1 MVQGMV
7 LQKHVSGCSVPDP
20 PDLSNQIMSPA
31 LWFPFRGLTK
41 LSHPGKKPAQGL
53 LLKSIGPRKIKRKR
67 NQKKGN
73 KRTLGLSSHKFLT
86 LDDVKTSDKR
96 IFLRVD
102 INVPLD
108 PSTHQ
113 ILDDTRIKA
122 VSDTLARLEDARVV
136 LGSHQSRPGKDDFTN
151 LQPHAEALAGC
162 CNQQVMFVEDVI
174 GPHARERIT
183 KVERGQVLVL
193 DNLRFCAEENVDDK
207 PEKLLKTHFVK
218 QLSPLFDLNVN
229 DAFATAH
236 RSQPSIVGLTEA
248 LPSAAGRL
256 MEKEL
261 KAVSGLLVEPR
272 RPCVYVLGGAKVE
285 DKVPVIEHI
294 LTRDKA
300 DKILLGGVPAK
311 LFLKAM
317 GQKLSAEDEKEMVG
331 LQADIKKAKS
341 LALKY
346 RDKIEVPV
354 DLAYGDARGKRT
366 DRGIDAPLKESALD
380 IGAKTIEKYSKA
392 VEGAATTVANG
403 PLGVFERD
411 GFDLGTRQVLEA
423 MAKSNG
429 YTVIGGGHLVGLASI
444 LGIDERFKH
453 VSTAGG
459 AMLSLLSGQSLP
471 GVDALVRAAD
481 RMRNQKPN

>member
-1 MVQGMV
+1 
-7 LQKHVSGCSVPDP
+7 
-20 PDLSNQIMSPA
+20 
-31 LWFPFRGLTK
+31 
-41 LSHPGKKPAQGL
+41 
-53 LLKSIGPRKIKRKR
+53 
-67 NQKKGN
+67 
-73 KRTLGLSSHKFLT
+73 LSSHKFLT
-86 LDDVKTSDKR
+86 LDDVETSNKR

-108 PSTHQ
+108 PSTHL

-122 VSDTLARLEDARVV
+122 VSATLHRLEDAKVV

-151 LQPHAEALAGC
+151 MQPHAEALADC
-162 CNQQVMFVEDVI
+162 CNQEVLFVDDVI
-174 GPHARERIT
+174 GPHARERIA

-218 QLSPLFDLNVN
+218 QLSPLFDLNIN

-236 RSQPSIVGLTEA
+236 RSQPSIVGLTDA

-261 KAVSGLLVEPR
+261 EAVSSLLVEPR
-272 RPCVYVLGGAKVE
+272 RPCVYVLGGSKVE
-285 DKVPVIEHI
+285 DKIPVIEHI

-317 GQKLSAEDEKEMVG
+317 DKKISADDEKDLAG
-331 LQADIKKAKS
+331 LQTHVKNAKS
-341 LALKY
+341 LWMKY
-346 RDKIEVPV
+346 KDKIEVPI
-354 DLAYGDARGKRT
+354 DLAYGDTRGKRT

-380 IGAKTIEKYSKA
+380 IGAKTVEKYSKL

-411 GFDLGTRQVLEA
+411 GFDLGTKQVLEA
-423 MAKSNG
+423 MAKSNS

-471 GVDALVRAAD
+471 GVDALVRAAE
-481 RMRNQKPN
+481 RMRDQRSN

>member
-1 MVQGMV
+1 
-7 LQKHVSGCSVPDP
+7 
-20 PDLSNQIMSPA
+20 
-31 LWFPFRGLTK
+31 
-41 LSHPGKKPAQGL
+41 
-53 LLKSIGPRKIKRKR
+53 
-67 NQKKGN
+67 
-73 KRTLGLSSHKFLT
+73 LSSDKFLI
-86 LDDVKTSDKR
+86 LDDVETSNKR

-108 PSTHQ
+108 PSTHL

-122 VSDTLARLEDARVV
+122 VSETLHRLEDAKVV

-151 LQPHAEALAGC
+151 LQPHAEALADC
-162 CNQQVMFVEDVI
+162 CNQEVIFVEDVI
-174 GPHARERIT
+174 GPHAREKIA

-218 QLSPLFDLNVN
+218 QLSPLFDLNIN

-236 RSQPSIVGLTEA
+236 RSQPSIVGLTDA

-256 MEKEL
+256 MEREL
-261 KAVSGLLVEPR
+261 RAVTALLLEPS
-272 RPCVYVLGGAKVE
+272 RPCVYVLGGSKVE
-285 DKVPVIEHI
+285 DKIPVIEHI

-317 GQKLSAEDEKEMVG
+317 DKKISPDDEKDLAG
-331 LQADIKKAKS
+331 LQTHIKNAKS
-341 LALKY
+341 LWTKY
-346 RDKIEVPV
+346 KDKIEVPV
-354 DLAYGDARGKRT
+354 DLAYGDTRGKRT
-366 DRGIDAPLKESALD
+366 DRDIDTPLKESALD
-380 IGAKTIEKYSKA
+380 IGAKTVEKYSKV
-392 VEGAATTVANG
+392 VEGSGTTVANG

-411 GFDLGTRQVLEA
+411 GFDLGTKQVLEA
-423 MAKSNG
+423 MARSNG

-459 AMLSLLSGQSLP
+459 AMLSLLSGQTLP
-471 GVDALVRAAD
+471 GVDALVRAAE
-481 RMRNQKPN
+481 RMRNQKLN

>member
-1 MVQGMV
+1 M
-7 LQKHVSGCSVPDP
+7 
-20 PDLSNQIMSPA
+20 
-31 LWFPFRGLTK
+31 
-41 LSHPGKKPAQGL
+41 
-53 LLKSIGPRKIKRKR
+53 LKSIGPRNIKRKR
-67 NQKKGN
+67 NRKNDSKKDP
-73 KRTLGLSSHKFLT
+73 GLSSHKFLT
-86 LDDVKTSDKR
+86 LDEVETSNKR

-113 ILDDTRIKA
+113 ILDDTRIRA
-122 VSDTLARLEDARVV
+122 VSETLARLEDARVV
-136 LGSHQSRPGKDDFTN
+136 LGSHQSRSGKDDFTN
-151 LQPHAEALAGC
+151 MQPHSETLAEC
-162 CNQQVMFVEDVI
+162 CNQQVMFVDDVI
-174 GPHARERIT
+174 GPHARQRIA
-183 KVERGQVLVL
+183 KVEPGQVLVL
-193 DNLRFCAEENVDDK
+193 DNLRFCAEENIDDK

-218 QLSPLFDLNVN
+218 QLSPLFDLNIN

-236 RSQPSIVGLTEA
+236 RSQPSIVGLTDA

-261 KAVSGLLVEPR
+261 RAVSGLLVEPR

-285 DKVPVIEHI
+285 DKIPVIEHI

-311 LFLKAM
+311 LFLRAM
-317 GQKLSAEDEKEMVG
+317 GEKISTEDEKEMAG
-331 LQADIKKAKS
+331 LQAQIKHAKA
-341 LALKY
+341 LAVKY
-346 RDKIEVPV
+346 KDKIEVPI
-354 DLAYGDARGKRT
+354 DLSYEDARGKRT
-366 DRGIDAPLKESALD
+366 DQSIDVPLKESALD
-380 IGAKTIEKYSKA
+380 IGVKTIEKYSKA

-403 PLGVFERD
+403 PLGVFERN
-411 GFDLGTRQVLEA
+411 GFDLGTKQVLES

-471 GVDALVRAAD
+471 GVDALVRAAE
-481 RMRNQKPN
+481 RMRNQKNN

>member
-1 MVQGMV
+1 M
-7 LQKHVSGCSVPDP
+7 
-20 PDLSNQIMSPA
+20 
-31 LWFPFRGLTK
+31 
-41 LSHPGKKPAQGL
+41 
-53 LLKSIGPRKIKRKR
+53 
-67 NQKKGN
+67 
-73 KRTLGLSSHKFLT
+73 SSHKFLT
-86 LDDVKTSDKR
+86 LDDVETSNKK

-108 PSTHQ
+108 PSTHL
-113 ILDDTRIKA
+113 ILDDTRIRA
-122 VSDTLARLEDARVV
+122 VSETLHRLEDAKVV

-151 LQPHAEALAGC
+151 LQPHAEALADC
-162 CNQQVMFVEDVI
+162 CNQEVIFVEDVI
-174 GPHARERIT
+174 GPHAREKIA

-218 QLSPLFDLNVN
+218 QLSPLFDLNIN

-236 RSQPSIVGLTEA
+236 RSQPSIVGLTDA

-256 MEKEL
+256 MEREL
-261 KAVSGLLVEPR
+261 KAVTSLLVEPS
-272 RPCVYVLGGAKVE
+272 RPCVYVLGGSKVE
-285 DKVPVIEHI
+285 DKIPVIEHI

-317 GQKLSAEDEKEMVG
+317 DKKISADDEKDLAG
-331 LQADIKKAKS
+331 LQTHIKNAKS
-341 LALKY
+341 LWMKY
-346 RDKIEVPV
+346 KDRIEVPI
-354 DLAYGDARGKRT
+354 DLAYGDRGKRT
-366 DRGIDAPLKESALD
+366 DRGIDAHLKESALD
-380 IGAKTIEKYSKA
+380 IGAKTVEKYSKI
-392 VEGAATTVANG
+392 VEGAGTTVANG

-411 GFDLGTRQVLEA
+411 GFDLGTKQVLEA
-423 MAKSNG
+423 MAKSNS

-471 GVDALVRAAD
+471 GVDALVRAAE
-481 RMRNQKPN
+481 RMRDQRSN

>member
-1 MVQGMV
+1 M
-7 LQKHVSGCSVPDP
+7 
-20 PDLSNQIMSPA
+20 
-31 LWFPFRGLTK
+31 
-41 LSHPGKKPAQGL
+41 
-53 LLKSIGPRKIKRKR
+53 
-67 NQKKGN
+67 
-73 KRTLGLSSHKFLT
+73 SSHRFLT
-86 LDDVKTSDKR
+86 LDDVETSNKR
-96 IFLRVD
+96 VFLRVD

-108 PSTHQ
+108 PATHL
-113 ILDDTRIKA
+113 ILDDTRIRA
-122 VSDTLARLEDARVV
+122 VSETLTRLQDAKVV

-151 LQPHAEALAGC
+151 LQPHAEALAQFC
-162 CNQQVMFVEDVI
+162 SQDVEFVEDVL
-174 GPHARERIT
+174 GPSARQRIAR
-183 KVERGQVLVL
+183 VEPGHVLVL

-207 PEKLLKTHFVK
+207 PEKLQKTHFVR
-218 QLSPLFDLNVN
+218 QLSPLFDLNIN

-236 RSQPSIVGLTEA
+236 RSQPSIVGLTDA

-272 RPCVYVLGGAKVE
+272 RPCVYILGGSKVE
-285 DKVPVIEHI
+285 DKIPVIEHI
-294 LTRDKA
+294 LARNKA

-317 GQKLSAEDEKEMVG
+317 DKKISADDEKDMTG
-331 LQADIKKAKS
+331 LQTQIKTAKS
-341 LALKY
+341 LATKY

-354 DLAYGDARGKRT
+354 DLAYADSRGNRT
-366 DRGIDAPLKESALD
+366 DRGIDAPMKESAQD
-380 IGAKTIEKYSKA
+380 IGAKTVEKYSKV

-411 GFDLGTRQVLEA
+411 GFDLGTKQVLEA
-423 MAKSNG
+423 MARSNG

-459 AMLSLLSGQSLP
+459 AMLVLLSGQSLP
-471 GVDALVRAAD
+471 GVDALVRAAE
-481 RMRNQKPN
+481 RMRTQKSN

>member
-1 MVQGMV
+1 
-7 LQKHVSGCSVPDP
+7 LARETLNRNK
-20 PDLSNQIMSPA
+20 NQEEP
-31 LWFPFRGLTK
+31 
-41 LSHPGKKPAQGL
+41 
-53 LLKSIGPRKIKRKR
+53 
-67 NQKKGN
+67 NQKEAS
-73 KRTLGLSSHKFLT
+73 LSGHNFLT
-86 LDDVKTSDKR
+86 LDDVETSNKR
-96 IFLRVD
+96 VFLRVD

-113 ILDDTRIKA
+113 ILDETRIRA
-122 VSDTLARLEDARVV
+122 ISETLAGLQDARVI

-151 LQPHAEALAGC
+151 LEPHAAALAQYC
-162 CNQQVMFVEDVI
+162 SQNVEFVEDVL
-174 GPHARERIT
+174 GPHARQKIA
-183 KVERGQVLVL
+183 KVEPGHVLVL

-207 PEKLLKTHFVK
+207 PEKLLKTHFVR
-218 QLSPLFDLNVN
+218 QLRPLFDLNIN
-229 DAFATAH
+229 DAFAAAH

-256 MEKEL
+256 MEREL
-261 KAVSGLLVEPR
+261 KAVSALLVEPR
-272 RPCVYVLGGAKVE
+272 RPCVYVLGGSKVE
-285 DKVPVIEHI
+285 DKIPVIEHI

-317 GQKLSAEDEKEMVG
+317 DKKIPADDEKEMAG
-331 LQADIKKAKS
+331 LQTHIKNAKS
-341 LALKY
+341 LWMKY
-346 RDKIEVPV
+346 KDKIEVPV
-354 DLAYGDARGKRT
+354 DLAYGDTRGKRT
-366 DRGIDAPLKESALD
+366 DRGIDIPLKESALD
-380 IGAKTIEKYSKA
+380 IGAKTVEKYSKV

-411 GFDLGTRQVLEA
+411 GFDLGTKQVLEA

-471 GVDALVRAAD
+471 GVEALVRAAE
-481 RMRNQKPN
+481 RMRDEKPD

>member
-1 MVQGMV
+1 
-7 LQKHVSGCSVPDP
+7 
-20 PDLSNQIMSPA
+20 MSQ
-31 LWFPFRGLTK
+31 
-41 LSHPGKKPAQGL
+41 HD
-53 LLKSIGPRKIKRKR
+53 
-67 NQKKGN
+67 
-73 KRTLGLSSHKFLT
+73 FLT
-86 LDDVKTSDKR
+86 LDDVDTANKR
-96 IFLRVD
+96 VFLRVD

-108 PSTHQ
+108 PSTHL

-122 VSDTLARLEDARVV
+122 VSETLARLEDARVV

-151 LQPHAEALAGC
+151 MQPHAKALADC
-162 CNQQVMFVEDVI
+162 CNQEVIFVEDVI
-174 GPHARERIT
+174 GPHARQKIA

-193 DNLRFCAEENVDDK
+193 ENLRFCAEENVDDK

-218 QLSPLFDLNVN
+218 QLSPLFELNIN

-236 RSQPSIVGLTEA
+236 RSQPSIVGLTDA

-272 RPCVYVLGGAKVE
+272 RPCVYVLGGAKIE
-285 DKVPVIEHI
+285 DKITVIEHI

-300 DKILLGGVPAK
+300 DKI
-311 LFLKAM
+311 
-317 GQKLSAEDEKEMVG
+317 
-331 LQADIKKAKS
+331 
-341 LALKY
+341 
-346 RDKIEVPV
+346 EVPV
-354 DLAYGDARGKRT
+354 DLAYGDTRGKRS

-380 IGAKTIEKYSKA
+380 IGVKTVEKYSKV

-411 GFDLGTRQVLEA
+411 GFDLGTKQVLEA

-471 GVDALVRAAD
+471 GVDALVRAAE
-481 RMRNQKPN
+481 RMRNQKTN

>member
-1 MVQGMV
+1 M
-7 LQKHVSGCSVPDP
+7 SG
-20 PDLSNQIMSPA
+20 
-31 LWFPFRGLTK
+31 
-41 LSHPGKKPAQGL
+41 
-53 LLKSIGPRKIKRKR
+53 
-67 NQKKGN
+67 
-73 KRTLGLSSHKFLT
+73 HKFLT
-86 LDDVKTSDKR
+86 LDDVETSNKK

-122 VSDTLARLEDARVV
+122 VSETLARLEDAKVV

-151 LQPHAEALAGC
+151 MQPHAEALAGC
-162 CNQQVMFVEDVI
+162 CNQEVIFVEDVL
-174 GPHARERIT
+174 GPHARQRIA
-183 KVERGQVLVL
+183 KVEPGQVLVL

-218 QLSPLFDLNVN
+218 QLSPLFELNIS

-236 RSQPSIVGLTEA
+236 RSQPSIVGLTDA

-261 KAVSGLLVEPR
+261 KAVSALLVEPR
-272 RPCVYVLGGAKVE
+272 RPCVYVLGGSKVE
-285 DKVPVIEHI
+285 DKIPVIDHI

-317 GQKLSAEDEKEMVG
+317 GEKISADDEQDMAG
-331 LQADIKKAKS
+331 LQAHLKTAKS
-341 LALKY
+341 LATKY

-366 DRGIDAPLKESALD
+366 DRGIDTPLKESALD
-380 IGAKTIEKYSKA
+380 IGAKTVEKYSR
-392 VEGAATTVANG
+392 VLEGAATTVANG

-411 GFDLGTRQVLEA
+411 GFDLGTKQVLEA

-444 LGIDERFKH
+444 LGIDGRFKH

-471 GVDALVRAAD
+471 GVDALVRAAE
-481 RMRNQKPN
+481 RMRT

>member
-1 MVQGMV
+1 
-7 LQKHVSGCSVPDP
+7 
-20 PDLSNQIMSPA
+20 MSPA
-31 LWFPFRGLTK
+31 LWLPFRGLTK
-41 LSHPGKKPAQGL
+41 LSHPGKKPAQSL
-53 LLKSIGPRKIKRKR
+53 LLKSIGPRNIKQKQNQEES
-67 NQKKGN
+67 NQKEAS
-73 KRTLGLSSHKFLT
+73 LSGHNFLT
-86 LDDVKTSDKR
+86 LDDVETSNKR
-96 IFLRVD
+96 VFLRVD

-113 ILDDTRIKA
+113 ILDETRIRA
-122 VSDTLARLEDARVV
+122 ISETLAGLQDARVI

-151 LQPHAEALAGC
+151 LEPHAAALAQYC
-162 CNQQVMFVEDVI
+162 SQNVEFVEDVL
-174 GPHARERIT
+174 GPHARQKIA
-183 KVERGQVLVL
+183 KVEPGHVLVL

-207 PEKLLKTHFVK
+207 PEKLLKTHFVR
-218 QLSPLFDLNVN
+218 QLRPLFDLNIN
-229 DAFATAH
+229 DAFAAAH

-261 KAVSGLLVEPR
+261 KAVSALLVEPR
-272 RPCVYVLGGAKVE
+272 RPCVYVLGGSKIE
-285 DKVPVIEHI
+285 DKIPVIEHI

-317 GQKLSAEDEKEMVG
+317 DKKISADDEKEMAG
-331 LQADIKKAKS
+331 LQTHIKNAKS
-341 LALKY
+341 LWMKY
-346 RDKIEVPV
+346 KDKVEVPV
-354 DLAYGDARGKRT
+354 DLAYGDTRGKRT
-366 DRGIDAPLKESALD
+366 DRGIDIPLKESALD
-380 IGAKTIEKYSKA
+380 IGAKTVEKYSKV

-411 GFDLGTRQVLEA
+411 GFDLGTKQVLEA

-471 GVDALVRAAD
+471 GVEALVRAAE
-481 RMRNQKPN
+481 RMRNEKPD